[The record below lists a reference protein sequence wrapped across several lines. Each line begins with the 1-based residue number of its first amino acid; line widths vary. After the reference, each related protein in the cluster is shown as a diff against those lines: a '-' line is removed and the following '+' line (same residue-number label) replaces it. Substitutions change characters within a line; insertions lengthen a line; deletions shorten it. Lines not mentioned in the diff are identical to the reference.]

1 MNEIRDERAL
11 RIKQMKQLGLHQSK
25 RPATYIAK
33 KDVGSEKSIEVYKPP
48 SGWCGCPR
56 QGAPLGF
63 FIASKTPLSGDYASQ
78 IREDER
84 YTPVDTLHHANKVG
98 RKITLVID
106 LTNTSRY
113 YDGAEFERLG
123 IKYTKIQ
130 CHGKEGPPDA
140 LTVSEFVFTVKKH
153 LSDLGSITEMK
164 NTPTILVHCTHG
176 FNRTGAM
183 LVHYF
188 QRTEPW
194 PELNKHIN
202 MFSNCRPPG
211 IYKPTYVRALFA
223 YYLERRFSTTID
235 PKLPTWKHISQAPP
249 LLEGEV
255 RELDL
260 FNVRSGSYM
269 HSIKDKLI
277 AIPSRYTDQSFGT
290 EYLDICGM
298 DDVLGEEVC
307 DAQATEIQN
316 LCVWSCLPE
325 TDCDFTSRRSNFPGS
340 QPVSLTNS
348 NISLLK
354 DIPYYVTWK
363 ADGMRYLLLLM
374 RDGVYL
380 IDRKFSVRRIQMR
393 FPLPVAQGIK
403 THHATLLDG
412 EMVIDRDSKSGK
424 YIRRYLAYDCITLN
438 GEKIGHNP
446 FKKRLDCISSDII
459 DPRTLF
465 FSEAGPKNSYQ
476 IDREL
481 FSIRLKQF
489 YPLAQ
494 TKELLEKFIPSL
506 CHESDGLIFQPKH
519 APYVPN
525 TFDELLKWK
534 FPEMNTIDF
543 ALKLEREESGKLIP
557 TLYVG
562 GTRGTLS
569 KIGDS
574 FESKSRRLEDLAG
587 KIVECSWSMQEK
599 CWNFLRIRSDKTTP
613 NYIDVYKK
621 TWQSIKDN
629 ITSDGILHYI
639 SGL

>member
-1 MNEIRDERAL
+1 
-11 RIKQMKQLGLHQSK
+11 MKQLGLHQSK

-113 YDGAEFERLG
+113 YDAAEFERLG

-140 LTVSEFVFTVKKH
+140 LAVSEFVFTVKKH

-249 LLEGEV
+249 LLEEEIFV
-255 RELDL
+255 EWMM
-260 FNVRSGSYM
+260 FWEKKFVM
-269 HSIKDKLI
+269 HKLQKSRI
-277 AIPSRYTDQSFGT
+277 YAYGLVFQKLTVIPHQER
-290 EYLDICGM
+290 
-298 DDVLGEEVC
+298 
-307 DAQATEIQN
+307 A
-316 LCVWSCLPE
+316 
-325 TDCDFTSRRSNFPGS
+325 NFPGS
-340 QPVSLTNS
+340 QPVSLTNP

-374 RDGVYL
+374 RD
-380 IDRKFSVRRIQMR
+380 
-393 FPLPVAQGIK
+393 A
-403 THHATLLDG
+403 
-412 EMVIDRDSKSGK
+412 
-424 YIRRYLAYDCITLN
+424 RY
-438 GEKIGHNP
+438 
-446 FKKRLDCISSDII
+446 
-459 DPRTLF
+459 
-465 FSEAGPKNSYQ
+465 
-476 IDREL
+476 
-481 FSIRLKQF
+481 
-489 YPLAQ
+489 
-494 TKELLEKFIPSL
+494 
-506 CHESDGLIFQPKH
+506 
-519 APYVPN
+519 
-525 TFDELLKWK
+525 
-534 FPEMNTIDF
+534 
-543 ALKLEREESGKLIP
+543 
-557 TLYVG
+557 
-562 GTRGTLS
+562 
-569 KIGDS
+569 
-574 FESKSRRLEDLAG
+574 
-587 KIVECSWSMQEK
+587 
-599 CWNFLRIRSDKTTP
+599 
-613 NYIDVYKK
+613 
-621 TWQSIKDN
+621 
-629 ITSDGILHYI
+629 
-639 SGL
+639 

>member
-25 RPATYIAK
+25 RPDSNIALK
-33 KDVGSEKSIEVYKPP
+33 SNGSDKSIELYKPP
-48 SGWCGCPR
+48 HGWQGCPC
-56 QGAPLGF
+56 QSAPLGF
-63 FIASKTPLSGDYASQ
+63 FIASKTPLSDKYGSY
-78 IREDER
+78 IEEDER
-84 YTPVDTLHHANKVG
+84 YTPLDTIHHANKYG

-123 IKYTKIQ
+123 ISYAKIQ
-130 CHGKEGPPDA
+130 CHGREGPPDA
-140 LTVSEFVFTVKKH
+140 LAVSEFVFTVKKH
-153 LSDLGSITEMK
+153 LSERGSVTEMK
-164 NTPTILVHCTHG
+164 SGPTILVHCTHG

-194 PELNKHIN
+194 PELNKHIS
-202 MFSNCRPPG
+202 MFSKSRPPG
-211 IYKPTYVRALFA
+211 IYKPTYVKALFA

-235 PKLPTWKHISQAPP
+235 PKLPAWKHISKAPP
-249 LLEGEV
+249 LVEGEV
-255 RELDL
+255 SEIDL
-260 FNVRSGSYM
+260 FGVRSASYM
-269 HSIKDKLI
+269 HSIKNESLD
-277 AIPSRYTDQSFGT
+277 IPSRYTDKDFGT

-307 DAQATEIQN
+307 DAQAAEIRN
-316 LCVWSCLPE
+316 LCLWSCLAE
-325 TDCDFTSRRSNFPGS
+325 TGSEFMLRRSNFPGS

-348 NISLLK
+348 NVSLLK

-380 IDRKFSVRRIQMR
+380 IDRKFSVRRVQMR
-393 FPLPVAQGIK
+393 FPLPVSQGIK

-438 GEKIGHNP
+438 SEKIGHIP
-446 FKKRLDCISSDII
+446 FKKRLDCISSHII
-459 DPRTLF
+459 DPRTFF
-465 FSEAGPKNSYQ
+465 FSEAGPKKSYQ

-506 CHESDGLIFQPKH
+506 CHESDGLIFQPKN

-525 TFDELLKWK
+525 TYDELLKWK
-534 FPEMNTIDF
+534 YPEMNTIDF
-543 ALKLEREESGKLIP
+543 ALKLEREKSGKQIP
-557 TLYVG
+557 VLYVG
-562 GTRGTLS
+562 GIKGSLS
-569 KIGDS
+569 KISDK
-574 FESKSRRLEDLAG
+574 FVSKSRRVEDLAG
-587 KIVECSWSMQEK
+587 KIVECSWSMEEK
-599 CWNFLRIRSDKTTP
+599 CWKFLRIRSDKTTP
-613 NYIDVYKK
+613 NYVDVYKK
-621 TWQSIKDN
+621 TWQSIQDN
-629 ITSDGILHYI
+629 ITSDGILRYI
-639 SGL
+639 C